1 MSGLSK
7 LLDARDA
14 RLNHQ
19 AQINIARQF
28 GWNAGTTGAPQFSQY
43 GQWTAGDPI
52 GLARPPQVFT
62 EGGFAP
68 ITPIRPASIDV
79 APEGLPRPQPR
90 RWEYPVAWNMPTPPG
105 SEGIRLASFSTMR
118 AYADH
123 DSLLRMCIDKRV
135 DEICGMGW
143 DVAPTTDAVQ
153 KLQNKAYRDDF
164 NERRAQFLKLFTRP
178 DPEYFSYHT
187 WLKALLEEHFVI
199 DAISIY
205 LAPRLDGDVSK
216 TPFGSGI
223 AGLMLLDGATIRPM
237 LDLSGSRPTP
247 PNVAYQQYIW
257 GVPRVDM
264 MDALTPDEMEALFPD
279 EGVAAKFR
287 GDQLLYLPLHKRTN
301 TPYGFSHVEKS
312 LVPTGIDMNKQKYVL
327 GYYTEGNTPNSW
339 VTIGN
344 VDTPQQ
350 ARQWQDSLDAM
361 IGDIGNRHQV
371 FVLPHGSSAIE
382 TKPNIFRDEYDST
395 NREVTF
401 GIFGLTA
408 MEMGFLPGGKSGGL
422 TGGSGM
428 SNTQASGKVRTAT
441 KPLVMSLKRNIF
453 DMFIQQICGQ
463 EDMQW
468 QWEGLLS
475 PDDEQAQQTEDI
487 SFVSAGIRTRD
498 EVRRERGWT
507 PFNLPMTEE
516 PTVTTGAAVQSLVGT
531 PTTAGVGPSGDT
543 MTSDQKKE
551 SNENTLENQNQPKP
565 TGSAPGAVSPGA
577 PMPSNASA
585 AKKPAGKPTAK
596 PTANTPAKTPAKTKS
611 FAPTKSVMLSELDA
625 LHKHV
630 LGGQDVDLFQVVSLP
645 SSIAKFIGENL
656 NETTTA
662 FQLATKQIERTDDR
676 EYTQAAYDT
685 ALSLATAGRGL
696 KAAAQIKR
704 ALIKGCEDSGME
716 ITSETRHS
724 INDIATSLSTAA
736 NALAILQDLD
746 KYHAVL
752 RSK

>member
-28 GWNAGTTGAPQFSQY
+28 GWNAGTTGAPAFSQY

-68 ITPIRPASIDV
+68 IMPIRPASIDV

-118 AYADH
+118 AYADR

-143 DVAPTTDAVQ
+143 DIVPTTDAVP

-164 NERRAQFLKLFTRP
+164 NERRQQFLKLFTRP

-187 WLKALLEEHFVI
+187 WLKALLEDHFVI
-199 DAISIY
+199 DAVSIY

-264 MDALTPDEMEALFPD
+264 MDALTPEEMEALFPD

-516 PTVTTGAAVQSLVGT
+516 PTGTTGAAVQSLVGT
-531 PTTAGVGPSGDT
+531 PPTAGVGPGGDT
-543 MTSDQKKE
+543 MTSDQRST
-551 SNENTLENQNQPKP
+551 SNENTLENQVKP
-565 TGSAPGAVSPGA
+565 AAGVPGAVAPGAPT
-577 PMPSNASA
+577 SA
-585 AKKPAGKPTAK
+585 AKKPAGKPAAQTPDK
-596 PTANTPAKTPAKTKS
+596 SVPAKAK
-611 FAPTKSVMLSELDA
+611 MLSELDA

-630 LGGQDVDLFQVVSLP
+630 LGGQDVDVFQPATLP
-645 SSIAKFIGENL
+645 SGIVKFIGKNL
-656 NETTTA
+656 NSTTTA
-662 FQLATKQIERTDDR
+662 FQLATEQIERIDDR

-685 ALSLATAGRGL
+685 ALTLATSGRGL
-696 KAAAQIKR
+696 KAATQIKR
-704 ALIKGCEDSGME
+704 ALIKGCEGME
-716 ITSETRHS
+716 ITSEMRHDL
-724 INDIATSLSTAA
+724 NDIATSLSTAA
-736 NALAILQDLD
+736 NPLAILQGLD
-746 KYHAVL
+746 RYYAIL
-752 RSK
+752 RSE

>member
-14 RLNHQ
+14 RLNRQGQ
-19 AQINIARQF
+19 AAIARAF
-28 GWNAGTTGAPQFSQY
+28 GWNAGTTGAPAFSQY

-68 ITPIRPASIDV
+68 IMPIRPASIDI

-90 RWEYPVAWNMPTPPG
+90 RWEYPPAWNMPTPPG

-118 AYADH
+118 AYADR

-143 DVAPTTDAVQ
+143 DIVPTTDAVP

-164 NERRAQFLKLFTRP
+164 NERRQQFLKLFTRP

-187 WLKALLEEHFVI
+187 WLKALLEDHFVI
-199 DAISIY
+199 DAVSIY

-264 MDALTPDEMEALFPD
+264 MDALTPEEMEALFPD

-327 GYYTEGNTPNSW
+327 GYYTEGNTPASW
-339 VTIGN
+339 VSIGN

-531 PTTAGVGPSGDT
+531 PPTAGVGPGGDT
-543 MTSDQKKE
+543 MTSDQRST
-551 SNENTLENQNQPKP
+551 SNENTLENQVKP
-565 TGSAPGAVSPGA
+565 AAGVPGAVAPGAPT
-577 PMPSNASA
+577 SA
-585 AKKPAGKPTAK
+585 AKKPAGKPAAQTPDK
-596 PTANTPAKTPAKTKS
+596 SVPAKAK
-611 FAPTKSVMLSELDA
+611 MLSELDA

-630 LGGQDVDLFQVVSLP
+630 LGGQDVDVFQPATLP
-645 SSIAKFIGENL
+645 SGIVKFIGKNL
-656 NETTTA
+656 NSTTTA
-662 FQLATKQIERTDDR
+662 FQLATEQIERIDDR

-685 ALSLATAGRGL
+685 ALTLATSGRGL
-696 KAAAQIKR
+696 KAATQIKR
-704 ALIKGCEDSGME
+704 ALIKGCEGME
-716 ITSETRHS
+716 ITSEMRHDL
-724 INDIATSLSTAA
+724 NDIATSLSTAA
-736 NALAILQDLD
+736 NPLAILQGLD
-746 KYHAVL
+746 RYYAIL
-752 RSK
+752 RSE

>member
-19 AQINIARQF
+19 AQINLARQF
-28 GWNAGTTGAPQFSQY
+28 GWNAGVTGAPQFSQY

-68 ITPIRPASIDV
+68 VMPIPPMTIDIAPA
-79 APEGLPRPQPR
+79 GLPRPQPR
-90 RWEYPVAWNMPTPPG
+90 RWEYPVAWNMPTAPG
-105 SEGIRLASFSTMR
+105 TEGIRLASFSTMR
-118 AYADH
+118 AYADR

-143 DVAPTTDAVQ
+143 DVVPTTDAVQ
-153 KLQNKAYRDDF
+153 KLQSKTYRDDF
-164 NERRAQFLKLFTRP
+164 NARRAQFLKLFTRP

-187 WLKALLEEHFVI
+187 WLKALLEDHFVI
-199 DAISIY
+199 DAVSIY
-205 LAPRLDGDVSK
+205 LAPRLDGDASK
-216 TPFGSGI
+216 TVFGSGI

-247 PNVAYQQYIW
+247 PNVAYQQYIRC
-257 GVPRVDM
+257 VPRVDM
-264 MDALTPDEMEALFPD
+264 MDALTQDEMDALFPD
-279 EGVAAKFR
+279 AAVAAKFR

-327 GYYTEGNTPNSW
+327 GYYTEGNTPASW
-339 VTIGN
+339 VSIGN

-531 PTTAGVGPSGDT
+531 PPTAGVGPGGDT
-543 MTSDQKKE
+543 MTSDQRST
-551 SNENTLENQNQPKP
+551 SNENTLENQVKP
-565 TGSAPGAVSPGA
+565 AAGVPGAVAPGAPT
-577 PMPSNASA
+577 SA
-585 AKKPAGKPTAK
+585 AKKPAGKPAAQTPDK
-596 PTANTPAKTPAKTKS
+596 SVPAKAK
-611 FAPTKSVMLSELDA
+611 MLSELDA

-630 LGGQDVDLFQVVSLP
+630 LGGQDVDVFQPATLP
-645 SSIAKFIGENL
+645 TSIVKFIGENL
-656 NETTTA
+656 NSTTTA
-662 FQLATKQIERTDDR
+662 FQLATEQIERMDDR

-685 ALSLATAGRGL
+685 ALALATSGRGL
-696 KAAAQIKR
+696 KAATQIKR
-704 ALIKGCEDSGME
+704 ALIKGCEGME
-716 ITSETRHS
+716 ITSEMRHDL
-724 INDIATSLSTAA
+724 NDIATSLSTAA
-736 NALAILQDLD
+736 NPLAILQGLD
-746 KYHAVL
+746 RYYAVL
-752 RSK
+752 RSE

>member
-14 RLNHQ
+14 RLNRQGQ
-19 AQINIARQF
+19 AAIARAF
-28 GWNAGTTGAPQFSQY
+28 GWNAGTTGAPAFSQY

-68 ITPIRPASIDV
+68 IMPIRPASIDI

-90 RWEYPVAWNMPTPPG
+90 RWEYPPAWNMPTPPG

-118 AYADH
+118 AYADR

-143 DVAPTTDAVQ
+143 DIVPTTDAVP

-164 NERRAQFLKLFTRP
+164 NERRQQFLKLFTRP

-187 WLKALLEEHFVI
+187 WLKALLEDHFVI
-199 DAISIY
+199 DAVSIY

-264 MDALTPDEMEALFPD
+264 MDALTPEEMEALFPD

-531 PTTAGVGPSGDT
+531 PPTAGVGPGGDT
-543 MTSDQKKE
+543 MTSDQRST
-551 SNENTLENQNQPKP
+551 SNENTLENQVKP
-565 TGSAPGAVSPGA
+565 AAGVPGAVAPGAPT
-577 PMPSNASA
+577 SA
-585 AKKPAGKPTAK
+585 AKKPAGKPAAQTPDK
-596 PTANTPAKTPAKTKS
+596 SVPAKAK
-611 FAPTKSVMLSELDA
+611 MLSELDA

-630 LGGQDVDLFQVVSLP
+630 LGGQDVDVFQPATLP
-645 SSIAKFIGENL
+645 SGIVKFIGENL
-656 NETTTA
+656 NSTTTA
-662 FQLATKQIERTDDR
+662 FQLATEQIERIDDR

-685 ALSLATAGRGL
+685 ALTLATSGRGL
-696 KAAAQIKR
+696 KAATQIKR
-704 ALIKGCEDSGME
+704 ALIKGCEGME
-716 ITSETRHS
+716 ITSEMRHDL
-724 INDIATSLSTAA
+724 NDIATSLSTAA
-736 NALAILQDLD
+736 NPLAILQGLD
-746 KYHAVL
+746 RYYAIL
-752 RSK
+752 RSE